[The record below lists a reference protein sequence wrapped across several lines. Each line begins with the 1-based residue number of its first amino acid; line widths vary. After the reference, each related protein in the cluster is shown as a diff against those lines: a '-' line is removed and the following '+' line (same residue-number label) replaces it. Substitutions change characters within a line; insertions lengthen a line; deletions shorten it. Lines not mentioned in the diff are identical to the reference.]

1 MPPAA
6 RRGSLLLRDM
16 SSTERGLS
24 RICRVPAHQAAAAVS
39 PHATRRAEEQRPA
52 GRRVQWGQQGRGEAQ
67 THAHSARRQVHG
79 RGQGQCGA
87 SSTSLLGDLLLGL
100 GRARLHDRPGRL
112 LVWAPHGAGAGCVS
126 APGGS
131 YCTVP
136 RSCGSAPGAPLPKLE
151 FVARAGSHE
160 QRKKQKQTKNI
171 FCNGCF
177 LAFFPRYVVKKI
189 RNTWGHLVQNLKLT
203 GSCGQLGP
211 WWRCAGRLCARDA
224 CSLASSVSGFGCRQ
238 RAATAPRRSRAT
250 CAAAR
255 TRLRTSRCENAS
267 ARYRNARTLQGP
279 PSPPLPLPSC
289 SFLPCATASCSRG
302 LCAGARRAAERAA

>member
-1 MPPAA
+1 MRPAAQRSNGACSGGSRGGGRRRRTPAA
-6 RRGSLLLRDM
+6 RAGKCTAAARANAARAPPRCLAICFWALDGPVCMIGLAVFWCGRPMVPVPVAFPRREVRTARCPGRAVRLLEHRCRTRVC
-16 SSTERGLS
+16 ST
-24 RICRVPAHQAAAAVS
+24 CRV
-39 PHATRRAEEQRPA
+39 TRTEKKTKTNEKHFLQRMFF
-52 GRRVQWGQQGRGEAQ
+52 G
-67 THAHSARRQVHG
+67 
-79 RGQGQCGA
+79 
-87 SSTSLLGDLLLGL
+87 
-100 GRARLHDRPGRL
+100 
-112 LVWAPHGAGAGCVS
+112 
-126 APGGS
+126 
-131 YCTVP
+131 
-136 RSCGSAPGAPLPKLE
+136 
-151 FVARAGSHE
+151 
-160 QRKKQKQTKNI
+160 
-171 FCNGCF
+171 
-177 LAFFPRYVVKKI
+177 FFPWIQYVEKKI
-189 RNTWGHLVQNLKLT
+189 GNTWGHLVQNLKLT